1 MTISTMN
8 PMLNIPSF
16 TNNTAQNAT
25 AARAASSGSTSGTS
39 STDQTQNFLKLLV
52 AQIQNQDPMA
62 PMDASTMTNQ
72 MSQLNMVSSM
82 GTMNTSL
89 TSMLAQ
95 MQGSNFMNQATMIGH
110 TPLIAGTS
118 IAFDGTNNVALG
130 ANLAAPVTSL
140 VASIQ
145 DSTGKTVAQVNLGA
159 ANAGMKTLAWS
170 GQDSSGQV
178 LPAGNY
184 SVKFTGTDASG
195 SAVTPVAF
203 VGSPVASVAKGAG
216 STVNFTLQNGQ
227 TVDASSINQWVS

>member
-1 MTISTMN
+1 MN
-8 PMLNIPSF
+8 SKVNIPTF
-16 TNNTAQNAT
+16 TNNAVQNKNSASTASN
-25 AARAASSGSTSGTS
+25 GTS

-52 AQIQNQDPMA
+52 AQIQNQDPMS

-82 GTMNTSL
+82 GTMNSSL

-95 MQGSNFMNQATMIGH
+95 MQGTNFMNQATMIGH

-118 IAFDGTNNVALG
+118 IAFDGSNNVALG
-130 ANLAAPVTSL
+130 ANLAGPVSNL

-145 DSTGKTVAQVNLGA
+145 DITGKTVAQVSLGA
-159 ANAGMKTLAWS
+159 ANAGMKTIAWS
-170 GQDSSGQV
+170 GQDSSGKA

-184 SVKFTGTDASG
+184 SVKFAGIDASG
-195 SAVTPVAF
+195 SAVTPITF
-203 VGSPVASVAKGAG
+203 VGSPVASVAKGTG

-227 TVDASSINQWVS
+227 TVDASTINQWVS